1 MKANKHLLLWSSL
14 VALAILAGAAVKE
27 NFFRDWR
34 VIQKKIAA
42 QLPSSQ
48 ADAFTIQ
55 LRQVVSREVGATDR
69 CVSCHVGMAPGE
81 SGIEGDRLFGRHPDV
96 VHDPTSYGCT
106 VCHGGQ
112 GRATDTADAH
122 GNIPNWP
129 EPMLQRKYL
138 YAGCGGCHTHLS
150 VSNLA
155 GLENGKKLFEQAD
168 CLACHRLDGRG
179 GTLRPGGA
187 GGQEGPDLSRAGASG
202 FKANWYESHLE
213 QKKKAASGPWLSA
226 FAELS
231 ESERA
236 QLDDYL
242 RSRVGAPGLVEAK
255 ALFHTLGCRGCHK
268 VRGVGGDDGPDLT
281 AEGNKDPGQ
290 LNFAQVGGERTLA
303 NWLKQ
308 HFRSPASVVH
318 GSNMPELGLTEQQI
332 DQLTFYMLS
341 LRGRNFQEALWPK
354 DRIRAERF
362 GVREFSTDG
371 ATLYGTYC
379 AACHG
384 AKAEGMRYPG
394 LSAFPAI
401 GNPNFLRFVSD
412 DFLREQIKRGRPG
425 RRMPA
430 WGELDGGL
438 RDEEIIRVADYVRN
452 LGGIAFEGDAK
463 PRRWIQGSAAD
474 GQRLFAAACV
484 RCHGERG
491 EGKEGPALNNR
502 VFLDLATDTY
512 LLKTIQNGRPG
523 TSMAAF
529 GTSSTVQGALTES
542 EIASVI
548 TFLRTWE
555 GKR

>member
-1 MKANKHLLLWSSL
+1 
-14 VALAILAGAAVKE
+14 
-27 NFFRDWR
+27 
-34 VIQKKIAA
+34 
-42 QLPSSQ
+42 
-48 ADAFTIQ
+48 
-55 LRQVVSREVGATDR
+55 
-69 CVSCHVGMAPGE
+69 
-81 SGIEGDRLFGRHPDV
+81 
-96 VHDPTSYGCT
+96 
-106 VCHGGQ
+106 
-112 GRATDTADAH
+112 
-122 GNIPNWP
+122 
-129 EPMLQRKYL
+129 
-138 YAGCGGCHTHLS
+138 
-150 VSNLA
+150 
-155 GLENGKKLFEQAD
+155 
-168 CLACHRLDGRG
+168 
-179 GTLRPGGA
+179 
-187 GGQEGPDLSRAGASG
+187 
-202 FKANWYESHLE
+202 
-213 QKKKAASGPWLSA
+213 
-226 FAELS
+226 
-231 ESERA
+231 
-236 QLDDYL
+236 
-242 RSRVGAPGLVEAK
+242 
-255 ALFHTLGCRGCHK
+255 
-268 VRGVGGDDGPDLT
+268 
-281 AEGNKDPGQ
+281 
-290 LNFAQVGGERTLA
+290 
-303 NWLKQ
+303 
-308 HFRSPASVVH
+308 
-318 GSNMPELGLTEQQI
+318 
-332 DQLTFYMLS
+332 MLS

-384 AKAEGMRYPG
+384 AKGEGMRYPG

-430 WGELDGGL
+430 WGELEGGL
-438 RDEEIIRVADYVRN
+438 RDEEIIRVAEYVRN

-474 GQRLFAAACV
+474 GQRLFAAACA